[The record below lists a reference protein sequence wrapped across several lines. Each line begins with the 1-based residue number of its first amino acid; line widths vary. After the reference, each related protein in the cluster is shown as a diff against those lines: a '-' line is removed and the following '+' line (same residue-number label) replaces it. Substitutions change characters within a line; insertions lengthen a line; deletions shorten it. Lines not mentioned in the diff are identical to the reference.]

1 MEKKAEYIGIDL
13 GGTNMR
19 AGRICDCRMVAYR
32 KNPTPQGAKDMQETV
47 DALISLIE
55 SVWDDAVEGIGIGVP
70 SVVDRR
76 RGIVYHVK
84 NIAHWTEVPLAE
96 MLEARFHVPVTID
109 NDANCFALG
118 ERYFGEGRDFENFV
132 GLTIGTGLGGGIVQR
147 GRLMADANGGSGEFG
162 DIPYRDEVLEYYCSG
177 SYFKHVWGVDG
188 KVMHDRAVG
197 GDPEA
202 LDAYRQFGAHLA
214 AAVKIVVLAI
224 DPEMIV
230 FGGSVAADRALF
242 EESMYAHLTP
252 FSFPNSIK
260 NLQIRFSTMEHPG
273 VWGAASLCMDR
284 LMDCAAPGAA
294 G

>member
-1 MEKKAEYIGIDL
+1 MEKIAEYIGIDL

-19 AGRICDCRMVAYR
+19 AGRVQDCRLVAYES
-32 KNPTPQGAKDMQETV
+32 NPTPKSPKDMQETV
-47 DALISLIE
+47 DALIGLIE
-55 SVWDDAVEGIGIGVP
+55 SVWDEAVEGIGVGVP

-76 RGIVYHVK
+76 RGVVYDVK
-84 NIAHWTEVPLAE
+84 NIAHWKEVPLKD

-118 ERYFGEGRDFENFV
+118 EHYFGEGRGIENFV

-162 DIPYRDEVLEYYCSG
+162 DIPYRDQVLEYYCSG

-188 KVMHDRAVG
+188 KTMHDRALA

-214 AAVKIVVLAI
+214 VAVKVVVLAV

-230 FGGSVAADRALF
+230 FGGSVAADHALF
-242 EESMYAHLTP
+242 EESMYAHFTP
-252 FSFPNSIK
+252 FSFPNSLK
-260 NLQIRFSTMEHPG
+260 NLKIRFSTMEHPG
-273 VWGAASLCMDR
+273 IWGAASLCMDR
-284 LMDCAAPGAA
+284 LADCRTAE
-294 G
+294 